1 MRVLYGT
8 PLPPGLV
15 APTTGELRLR
25 IDQLILD
32 DEVINH
38 SPLVQLF
45 ETPDSASAVAA
56 ADVDGAETATASF
69 SRSPN
74 HFVVPVDYCS
84 VGPIFWGETRPS
96 AQGQPATPQLRRGPV
111 TMAYPIKMAAPQF
124 GAYLER
130 MTESPQQGVQLDV
143 FVPSSYSGRPP
154 VTVGRCRIAL
164 DTLQPGHPVK
174 GWFPVMHRRAR
185 LSAAEADL
193 SKYVE
198 LAVGKVKLTA
208 TVEYYPSSRQPS
220 AEPTAA
226 TKHKRHEGKDGGHQP
241 LPRAK
246 TRRSH
251 RHLGRT
257 GEDAAHPPT
266 ETSSTS
272 TETAAAES
280 PVASLLS
287 PAARETAHR
296 RGLHRRHV
304 GHHGTALLQDKS
316 AVTHQ
321 LLQQGLRLRA
331 QMEAAARGV
340 SLDNFDSSTDLTAN
354 RHRGVGHGHVSFEDV
369 GAGVFADDADEDVS
383 DGSDAAYTSE
393 DSDEEK
399 FALQMQKDA
408 EARDRRGFQQ
418 QQQSTVPS
426 SSPAAP
432 AAVWQHLG
440 RSSAVGAAS
449 ETAVEVLPIANG
461 GSVYGTRAAVELCFS
476 NFSFAQTSLTADL
489 HKIRINV
496 RLSSDIATLEPSSG
510 PLSSFVHPV
519 PVQQPFIRL
528 LFDVCSF
535 FEDHSKLVIEAY
547 KVMSELELEN
557 ENDGWD
563 VQGPRHV
570 AKEELLGLSV
580 IGLYRQSRTVV
591 FRDPVADTSNVFA
604 QLDVRVRPHG
614 VSHSTATSTVL
625 DAPPQQQQHQHQASW
640 NAGRGA
646 TNSSL
651 HAPASDA
658 VPPSS
663 IAACASDAR
672 PAKENAVSVSKHKS
686 PAGGGHVQDTSAGKE
701 ASSIAGT
708 YPLHLSQA
716 PVDTSSSSATTERR
730 RLRVVVYSAAELP
743 RVAVAQGR
751 GHGTLTG
758 SGGGHFPVVS
768 ARPRSIPEAGV
779 EGVTS
784 YAEPNSFVTIEEVY
798 RVAEA
803 WCTKSKTAASTSRGA
818 SAPSSSRQSI
828 HDWYV
833 DEARGGFYDRS
844 AVAKESS
851 NPSYNYEVTLQL
863 PEMTVPT
870 GNGTAAAAVTHGL
883 ADVLDELQLA
893 VWHSDLTRHTSAPSG
908 TTVTSGDAGGGHSR
922 SRGTSVRQQEEHFWE
937 CAAYMGTCRVDLRP
951 LRYLKTLDGYYR
963 VVYERTP
970 GSAVGPTST
979 DVESNTIGYVRLSVS
994 LQ

>member
-15 APTTGELRLR
+15 APTRGELRLR

-45 ETPDSASAVAA
+45 EAPDSASAVAA
-56 ADVDGAETATASF
+56 TDVGGAETATASF

-111 TMAYPIKMAAPQF
+111 TMVYPIKMAATQF

-154 VTVGRCRIAL
+154 VTVGRCRITL

-198 LAVGKVKLTA
+198 LAVGKVKLTV

-226 TKHKRHEGKDGGHQP
+226 TKHKRHEGKDGGHVP

-251 RHLGRT
+251 RHPGRT

-280 PVASLLS
+280 PVSSLLS
-287 PAARETAHR
+287 PAARETARR
-296 RGLHRRHV
+296 RGRHSGHV
-304 GHHGTALLQDKS
+304 GHHGTALLRDKS

-331 QMEAAARGV
+331 QMEAAARGL
-340 SLDNFDSSTDLTAN
+340 SLDNFDSSTDMTAN

-369 GAGVFADDADEDVS
+369 GTGVLADDADEDIS
-383 DGSDAAYTSE
+383 DGSGVVYTSA
-393 DSDEEK
+393 DSDEEN
-399 FALQMQKDA
+399 
-408 EARDRRGFQQ
+408 
-418 QQQSTVPS
+418 
-426 SSPAAP
+426 
-432 AAVWQHLG
+432 
-440 RSSAVGAAS
+440 SAVGAAS
-449 ETAVEVLPIANG
+449 ETAVEVLPIANDC
-461 GSVYGTRAAVELCFS
+461 SVHGTRAAVELCFS

-496 RLSSDIATLEPSSG
+496 RLSSDITTLEPSSG

-519 PVQQPFIRL
+519 PVQQPFICL

-535 FEDHSKLVIEAY
+535 FEDHSKLVVEAY
-547 KVMSELELEN
+547 KVMSELELDN

-580 IGLYRQSRTVV
+580 IGLYRQSRAVV
-591 FRDPVADTSNVFA
+591 FRDPVADTSN
-604 QLDVRVRPHG
+604 
-614 VSHSTATSTVL
+614 
-625 DAPPQQQQHQHQASW
+625 
-640 NAGRGA
+640 
-646 TNSSL
+646 
-651 HAPASDA
+651 
-658 VPPSS
+658 
-663 IAACASDAR
+663 
-672 PAKENAVSVSKHKS
+672 ENAVSVSKHKS
-686 PAGGGHVQDTSAGKE
+686 STERGHVQDASAGEE
-701 ASSIAGT
+701 ACSIAGI
-708 YPLHLSQA
+708 YPPHVSHS
-716 PVDTSSSSATTERR
+716 PVGNSSSSTTRERR

-751 GHGTLTG
+751 GHGAVTG
-758 SGGGHFPVVS
+758 SGVGHFPIIS

-798 RVAEA
+798 RVAET
-803 WCTKSKTAASTSRGA
+803 WCTKSKTAAPTSRGA

-828 HDWYV
+828 HNWYV

-893 VWHSDLTRHTSAPSG
+893 VWHSDLSRQTFSASG
-908 TTVTSGDAGGGHSR
+908 TIVTNGGAGSGHSR
-922 SRGTSVRQQEEHFWE
+922 SRGTGVRQQEEHFWE

-963 VVYERTP
+963 VVCERTP

>member
-1 MRVLYGT
+1 
-8 PLPPGLV
+8 
-15 APTTGELRLR
+15 
-25 IDQLILD
+25 
-32 DEVINH
+32 
-38 SPLVQLF
+38 
-45 ETPDSASAVAA
+45 
-56 ADVDGAETATASF
+56 
-69 SRSPN
+69 
-74 HFVVPVDYCS
+74 
-84 VGPIFWGETRPS
+84 
-96 AQGQPATPQLRRGPV
+96 
-111 TMAYPIKMAAPQF
+111 MAAKQF

-143 FVPSSYSGRPP
+143 LVPSSYSGRPP

-185 LSAAEADL
+185 LSAADVGL
-193 SKYVE
+193 CKYAE
-198 LAVGKVKLTA
+198 LTVGKVKLTA
-208 TVEYYPSSRQPS
+208 TVEYYPSSRLSS

-226 TKHKRHEGKDGGHQP
+226 TKHKRHEGKDGGHVP

-251 RHLGRT
+251 RHPGRT
-257 GEDAAHPPT
+257 GEDAAQTPT

-272 TETAAAES
+272 TETTAAES
-280 PVASLLS
+280 PVSSLLS
-287 PAARETAHR
+287 PAARETAR
-296 RGLHRRHV
+296 RHGRHRRHV

-331 QMEAAARGV
+331 QMEAAARGL
-340 SLDNFDSSTDLTAN
+340 SLGNFDSSTDLTPD
-354 RHRGVGHGHVSFEDV
+354 RHRGVRNGHVIFEDV
-369 GAGVFADDADEDVS
+369 EAGVFADDADEDVS
-383 DGSDAAYTSE
+383 NVSDAVHTSE

-408 EARDRRGFQQ
+408 EARDRRGIQQ
-418 QQQSTVPS
+418 QQQSTIS
-426 SSPAAP
+426 SSIPAAP
-432 AAVWQHLG
+432 AAVGQHLA

-449 ETAVEVLPIANG
+449 ETAVEVLPITNG
-461 GSVYGTRAAVELCFS
+461 GSVHSTRAVVELCFS

-496 RLSSDIATLEPSSG
+496 RLSSDITTLEPSSG
-510 PLSSFVHPV
+510 SLSSFVHPV
-519 PVQQPFIRL
+519 PVQQPSICL

-535 FEDHSKLVIEAY
+535 FEDHSKLVVEAY

-580 IGLYRQSRTVV
+580 IGLYRQSRAVV

-604 QLDVRVRPHG
+604 QLEVRVRPHG
-614 VSHSTATSTVL
+614 VRHSTATSTVL
-625 DAPPQQQQHQHQASW
+625 DAPPQQQHPHQESW
-640 NAGRGA
+640 NTGRGA
-646 TNSSL
+646 TSSSL
-651 HAPASDA
+651 QAPASDA

-663 IAACASDAR
+663 IPACASDAR
-672 PAKENAVSVSKHKS
+672 PAKENAVSASKHKS
-686 PAGGGHVQDTSAGKE
+686 PAGRSHVQEASAGEE

-708 YPLHLSQA
+708 YPLHVSQA
-716 PVDTSSSSATTERR
+716 PVGNSSSSATTERR

-751 GHGTLTG
+751 GHGTVTG
-758 SGGGHFPVVS
+758 SGGGHFPIVS

-784 YAEPNSFVTIEEVY
+784 YADPNSFVTIEEVY
-798 RVAEA
+798 RVAET
-803 WCTKSKTAASTSRGA
+803 WCTKSKTAASTSRAA

-870 GNGTAAAAVTHGL
+870 GNGTAAAALTHGV

-893 VWHSDLTRHTSAPSG
+893 VWHSDLSRHASAQSG
-908 TTVTSGDAGGGHSR
+908 TTVTSGGAGGGHTR
-922 SRGTSVRQQEEHFWE
+922 SRGTIVRQQEEHFWE

-963 VVYERTP
+963 VVCERTP
-970 GSAVGPTST
+970 GSTVGPTST

>member
-15 APTTGELRLR
+15 APTRGELRLR

-45 ETPDSASAVAA
+45 EAPDSASAVAA
-56 ADVDGAETATASF
+56 TDVGGAETATASF

-111 TMAYPIKMAAPQF
+111 TMVYPIKMAATQF

-154 VTVGRCRIAL
+154 VTVGRCRITL

-198 LAVGKVKLTA
+198 LAVGKVKLTV

-226 TKHKRHEGKDGGHQP
+226 TKHKRHEGKDGGHVP

-251 RHLGRT
+251 RHPGRT

-280 PVASLLS
+280 PVSSLLS
-287 PAARETAHR
+287 PAARETARR
-296 RGLHRRHV
+296 RGRHSGHV
-304 GHHGTALLQDKS
+304 GHHGTALLRDKS

-331 QMEAAARGV
+331 QMEAAARGL
-340 SLDNFDSSTDLTAN
+340 SLDNFDSSTDMTAN

-369 GAGVFADDADEDVS
+369 GTGALADDADEDIS
-383 DGSDAAYTSE
+383 DGIGVVYTSA

-408 EARDRRGFQQ
+408 EARDRRGIQQ

-432 AAVWQHLG
+432 AAVGQHLV

-449 ETAVEVLPIANG
+449 ETAVEVLPIAND
-461 GSVYGTRAAVELCFS
+461 GSVHGTRAAVELCFS

-496 RLSSDIATLEPSSG
+496 RLSSDITTLEPSSG

-519 PVQQPFIRL
+519 PVQQPFICL

-535 FEDHSKLVIEAY
+535 FEDHSKLVVEAY
-547 KVMSELELEN
+547 KVMSELELDN

-580 IGLYRQSRTVV
+580 IGLYRQSRAVV

-614 VSHSTATSTVL
+614 VNHSTATSTVL
-625 DAPPQQQQHQHQASW
+625 DAPAQQQQHQHQASW
-640 NAGRGA
+640 NVVRG
-646 TNSSL
+646 TINSSL
-651 HAPASDA
+651 RTPASDA

-663 IAACASDAR
+663 IAACASDTR

-686 PAGGGHVQDTSAGKE
+686 STERGHVQDASAGEE

-708 YPLHLSQA
+708 YPPHVSHS
-716 PVDTSSSSATTERR
+716 PVGNSSSSTTRERR

-751 GHGTLTG
+751 GHGAVTG
-758 SGGGHFPVVS
+758 SGVGHFPIIS

-798 RVAEA
+798 RVAET
-803 WCTKSKTAASTSRGA
+803 WCTKSKTAAPTSRGA

-828 HDWYV
+828 HNWYV

-893 VWHSDLTRHTSAPSG
+893 VWHSDLSRQTFAASG
-908 TTVTSGDAGGGHSR
+908 TIVMNGGAGSGHSR
-922 SRGTSVRQQEEHFWE
+922 SRGTGVRQQEEHFWE

-963 VVYERTP
+963 VVCERTP